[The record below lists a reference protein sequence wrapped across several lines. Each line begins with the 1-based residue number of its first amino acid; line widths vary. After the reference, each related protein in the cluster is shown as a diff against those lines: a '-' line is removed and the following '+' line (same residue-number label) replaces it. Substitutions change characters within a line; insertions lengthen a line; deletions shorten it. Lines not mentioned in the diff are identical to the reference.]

1 MLINTAFRTPYLA
14 FHYIICGL
22 LYEWSV
28 GFEDRCVKVKLKEF
42 VKKLNTRFRLKETA
56 LGSRT

>member
-1 MLINTAFRTPYLA
+1 M
-14 FHYIICGL
+14 

-28 GFEDRCVKVKLKEF
+28 GCKDRRVEVKLTEF

-56 LGSRT
+56 LGSRTY

>member
-1 MLINTAFRTPYLA
+1 M
-14 FHYIICGL
+14 

-28 GFEDRCVKVKLKEF
+28 VCKDWCLEVKLTEF
-42 VKKLNTRFRLKETA
+42 GKKLNTHFRLKETA